1 MTKARARERAKANA
15 LKKKKK
21 KRLEAA
27 VQPDSPDNNVTSG
40 HIDKK
45 ANPMK
50 PTTGPGGPTRIT
62 KGSARSR

>member
-1 MTKARARERAKANA
+1 MTKARARERAKTNA

-21 KRLEAA
+21 RVEAA
-27 VQPDSPDNNVTSG
+27 AQPDSNVTSG

-50 PTTGPGGPTRIT
+50 PTTGPGAPTRIS

>member
-21 KRLEAA
+21 RANSAA
-27 VQPDSPDNNVTSG
+27 EPDSNISSG

-50 PTTGPGGPTRIT
+50 PITGPGNPTRIT
-62 KGSARSR
+62 RGSARSR